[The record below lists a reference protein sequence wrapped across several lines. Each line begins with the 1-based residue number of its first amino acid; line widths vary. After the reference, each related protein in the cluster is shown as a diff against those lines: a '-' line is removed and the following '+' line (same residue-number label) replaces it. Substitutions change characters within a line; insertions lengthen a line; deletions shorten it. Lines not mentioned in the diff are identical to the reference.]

1 MISYELC
8 AFCISYGTKHLLS
21 PIYRQIIEMRIQI
34 KRNTNICTSDGVH
47 SARENAQVVLASQ
60 LET

>member
-1 MISYELC
+1 
-8 AFCISYGTKHLLS
+8 
-21 PIYRQIIEMRIQI
+21 MRIQI

-60 LET
+60 LEQCQDGEIVMVQI